1 VPDSEKF
8 IYELLL
14 DEIKD
19 SRQEQRQAHA
29 ALSKKIDV
37 LEKDIVSLKTKATL
51 WGSVAGF
58 IAMAAFQF
66 FDRIFKG

>member
-1 VPDSEKF
+1 VPENQKF

-19 SRQEQRQAHA
+19 SRHEQRQAHA
-29 ALSKKIDV
+29 ALSKKIDA
-37 LEKDIVSLKTKATL
+37 LENDIISLKTKATV

-58 IAMAAFQF
+58 FMIVAFEI
-66 FDRIFKG
+66 FDKIFKG